1 MTECIVCNDV
11 GYWQNCFD
19 QTFTCDCGIEKKRK
33 KTLKYEDYKKLECG
47 VDVEKPTKTKSDG
60 WKTDYYQIPKEAEE
74 IQDLIE
80 YKNMNFAIANIF
92 KAAYRLGSKE
102 GTSEVYD
109 LNKIIFFAERE
120 RARLEG

>member
-1 MTECIVCNDV
+1 MTDCIVCEDTGMVRDIRND
-11 GYWQNCFD
+11 YSYDCNC
-19 QTFTCDCGIEKKRK
+19 GGPKM
-33 KTLKYEDYKKLECG
+33 KYEDYKKLECG
-47 VDVEKPTKTKSDG
+47 VDEPTKTKSDG
-60 WKTDYYQIPKEAEE
+60 WKTAYYQIPKEAEE

-120 RARLEG
+120 RARLESN